1 MTCTI
6 KFNEREDVIKRLGN
20 ILKIDYVDSEGT
32 GMYSVRYKY
41 MDDALQAQVAINDAI
56 RMIRTQAEDIIKLK
70 TDLAEIQASKA
81 ECADPSCD
89 STELK
94 LIEQADLIS
103 RLNNEN
109 QYMRGQLNVY
119 ERLFSPCTAYDD
131 EPCDNCEMPF

>member
-20 ILKIDYVDSEGT
+20 ILKIDYMDPEGT

-56 RMIRTQAEDIIKLK
+56 RMIRKQAQDIIKLK
-70 TDLAEIQASKA
+70 TDLAEIQASLQEDKEPDDA
-81 ECADPSCD
+81 
-89 STELK
+89 ELK
-94 LIEQADLIS
+94 QLEQDDLIS
-103 RLNNEN
+103 RLNNEI

-119 ERLFSPCTAYDD
+119 EKLFAPCTAYDD
-131 EPCDNCEMPF
+131 ESCDKREMPF